1 MPRTPPHASAACPC
15 PTFLPTNC
23 PFSFQQQDVRLCL
36 ISTQPDQLPP
46 GLLLLALLASLRVL
60 HLDSHLAKTNKANPN
75 PTITQHPGGG
85 GGRGGEGSLGAA
97 SPLPSRVPGPARPQ
111 PLTPPGAPPA
121 PALPA
126 SFCVELESPPPR
138 PLAPPLPQ
146 PAHPLPCAPHP
157 AGPLPA

>member
-1 MPRTPPHASAACPC
+1 MPRTPPYANAACPC

-46 GLLLLALLASLRVL
+46 GLLLPLALLASLRVL

-75 PTITQHPGGG
+75 PTITPHPGG
-85 GGRGGEGSLGAA
+85 RGLARGCQPP
-97 SPLPSRVPGPARPQ
+97 PLPGAGPCAPQ

-121 PALPA
+121 PARFLLCGVGKP
-126 SFCVELESPPPR
+126 SP
-138 PLAPPLPQ
+138 
-146 PAHPLPCAPHP
+146 
-157 AGPLPA
+157 